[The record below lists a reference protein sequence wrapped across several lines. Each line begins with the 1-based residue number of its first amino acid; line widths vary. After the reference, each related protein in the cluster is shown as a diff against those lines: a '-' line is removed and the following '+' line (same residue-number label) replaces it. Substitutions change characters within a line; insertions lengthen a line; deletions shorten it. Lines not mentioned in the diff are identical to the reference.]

1 MLRFRNF
8 ATVLS
13 VVLSILVSWAA
24 ARTASGCTN
33 ILVTKGASAD
43 GSVMIT
49 YACDGRFHPHLRR
62 TPAQDH
68 APGAVFEIKDWS
80 GKVRGT
86 IPQVPHTY
94 AVVGLM
100 NEHQLAISETTTTGR
115 KELQNPDGL
124 IHYWTLMQL
133 TLQRAQNGA

>member
-1 MLRFRNF
+1 MLRFRNIS
-8 ATVLS
+8 TVLIL
-13 VVLSILVSWAA
+13 VLSIAVSWTVVQPAA
-24 ARTASGCTN
+24 ACTN

-49 YACDGRFHPHLRR
+49 YACDGRFHPRLRR
-62 TPAQDH
+62 VPAQDH
-68 APGAVFEIKDWS
+68 EFGAVHEIKDWS
-80 GKVRGT
+80 GNVRGT

-115 KELQNPDGL
+115 KELQDPEGL
-124 IHYWTLMQL
+124 IHYWTLMF
-133 TLQRAQNGA
+133 